1 MNKLKPFIIKEFY
14 HIFRDKKTLLIIF
27 ILPIVLITLF
37 GFAIR
42 SEIKDSKIAI
52 LDKSL
57 DEMSIALSNKIIASI
72 YFVNSPDVE
81 TDSQLEEK
89 FKNGDIDVAIVIP
102 QDFSKNFLKLN
113 TTKIQIITDASNLN
127 TATITKQYLSSIIGA
142 FTAEKLSN
150 PNIKEPVNLSLR
162 LVYNPELKDVYM
174 FVPGLLALI
183 LMLVS
188 AIMSSVSLTKE
199 KETGTFDVLKVSPL
213 RSYHIIIGKLIP
225 YLILSIINV
234 IVIIGMSVLIFNMPI
249 NGSYVLLFVVCILFL
264 ITALSIG
271 VFVSSITDTQQSALL
286 LSIVALF
293 LPTTLLSGFIYP
305 IENMPLILQGICQ
318 IFPAK
323 WFIEALK
330 TVMIVGGGI
339 EFIWL
344 QLLVL
349 FCMTIFFIGLSVK
362 KYNKI

>member
-1 MNKLKPFIIKEFY
+1 MNKLKPFIRKEFY

-27 ILPIVLITLF
+27 ILPIVLVTLF

-42 SEIKDSKIAI
+42 SEIKDTKIAI
-52 LDKSL
+52 LDKSK
-57 DEMSIALSNKIIASI
+57 DEMSIGLTDKIIASK
-72 YFVNSPDVE
+72 YFINSADVE

-89 FKNGDIDVAIVIP
+89 FKNGDITVAIIIP
-102 QDFSKNFLKLN
+102 PDFSKNFLKLN
-113 TTKIQIITDASNLN
+113 TTKIQIITDATNFN

-142 FTAEKLSN
+142 FTKEKLDS
-150 PNIKEPVNLSLR
+150 PNVQEPINLSLR

-225 YLILSIINV
+225 YLILSLINV
-234 IVIIGMSVLIFNMPI
+234 VVIIAMSVLIFNMPI
-249 NGSYVLLFVVCILFL
+249 NGSYILLFIVCILFL
-264 ITALSIG
+264 LTALSIG
-271 VFVSSITDTQQSALL
+271 VFVSSITDTQQGALL

-305 IENMPLILQGICQ
+305 IENMPMILQGICQ
-318 IFPAK
+318 IFPAT
-323 WFIEALK
+323 WFIEAIK
-330 TVMIVGGGI
+330 TVMIKGGGI
-339 EFIWL
+339 EFIWV

-349 FCMTIFFIGLSVK
+349 SCMTVFFIGLSVK
-362 KYNKI
+362 NYNKI

>member
-27 ILPIVLITLF
+27 ILPIVLVTLF

-57 DEMSIALSNKIIASI
+57 DEMSISLSNKIIASR
-72 YFVNSPDVE
+72 YFVNSADVE

-102 QDFSKNFLKLN
+102 PDFSKNFLKLN
-113 TTKIQIITDASNLN
+113 TTNVQILADASNLN
-127 TATITKQYLSSIIGA
+127 TATITKQYLSSIIGS
-142 FTAEKLSN
+142 FTVEKLSN
-150 PNIKEPVNLSLR
+150 PNIKEPINLSLR

-199 KETGTFDVLKVSPL
+199 KETGTFNVLKVSPL

-234 IVIIGMSVLIFNMPI
+234 IVIIGMSVVIFNMPI

-271 VFVSSITDTQQSALL
+271 VFVSSITETQQSALL

-293 LPTTLLSGFIYP
+293 LPTILLSGFIYP

-349 FCMTIFFIGLSVK
+349 ASMTVFFIGLSVK

>member
-1 MNKLKPFIIKEFY
+1 MNKLKPFIRKEFY

-42 SEIKDSKIAI
+42 SEIKDTKIAI
-52 LDKSL
+52 LDKSK
-57 DEMSIALSNKIIASI
+57 DEMSIGLINKIIASK
-72 YFVNSPDVE
+72 YFVNSADVE

-89 FKNGDIDVAIVIP
+89 FKNGDITVAIVIP
-102 QDFSKNFLKLN
+102 PDFSKNFLKLN
-113 TTKIQIITDASNLN
+113 TTKIQILTDATNLN
-127 TATITKQYLSSIIGA
+127 TATITKLYLSSIIGA
-142 FTAEKLSN
+142 FTSEKLHS
-150 PNIKEPVNLSLR
+150 PNIQEPLNLSLR

-225 YLILSIINV
+225 YLILSLINV
-234 IVIIGMSVLIFNMPI
+234 VVIIAMSVLIFNMPI
-249 NGSYVLLFVVCILFL
+249 NGSYILLFIVCILFL
-264 ITALSIG
+264 LTALSIG
-271 VFVSSITDTQQSALL
+271 VFVSSITDTQQGALL
-286 LSIVALF
+286 ISIVALF

-305 IENMPLILQGICQ
+305 IENMPMILQGICQ
-318 IFPAK
+318 IFPAT
-323 WFIEALK
+323 WFIEAIK
-330 TVMIVGGGI
+330 TVMIKGGGI

-349 FCMTIFFIGLSVK
+349 SCMTVFFIGLSVK
-362 KYNKI
+362 NYNKI

>member
-27 ILPIVLITLF
+27 ILPIVLVTLF

-57 DEMSIALSNKIIASI
+57 DEMSIALSNKIIASR
-72 YFVNSPDVE
+72 YFVNSADVE

-102 QDFSKNFLKLN
+102 PDFSKNFLKLN
-113 TTKIQIITDASNLN
+113 TTNVQILADASNLN
-127 TATITKQYLSSIIGA
+127 TATITKQYLSSIIGS
-142 FTAEKLSN
+142 FTVEKLSN
-150 PNIKEPVNLSLR
+150 PNIKEPINLSLR

-199 KETGTFDVLKVSPL
+199 KETGTFNVLKVSPL

-234 IVIIGMSVLIFNMPI
+234 IVIIGMSVVIFNMPI

-271 VFVSSITDTQQSALL
+271 VFVSSITETQQSALL

-293 LPTTLLSGFIYP
+293 LPTILLSGFIYP

-349 FCMTIFFIGLSVK
+349 ASMTVFFIGLSVK